1 MQLLQ
6 MLVNLF
12 CSIEIWKKD
21 IQVLQAVNKYTKG
34 NKQYSHCAEL
44 QHIGSITSQVQKLC

>member
-12 CSIEIWKKD
+12 CSIEIWKKA

-34 NKQYSHCAEL
+34 NKQ
-44 QHIGSITSQVQKLC
+44 